1 MDILIIEDSPDIAEM
16 LMKFL
21 EKAGYTSYN
30 AKSGEEG
37 LEYIKQ
43 HDVKIV
49 LLDIML
55 PGIDGFQV
63 CRKIHD
69 EKNLPLIILSAKTDK
84 DDKLNGLI
92 LGADDYI
99 EKPFDVDF
107 LIAKVNSLYR
117 RHYKKEPIIELPD
130 IKIDIESRSI
140 VFKDKPLEL
149 NVKEFD
155 LLLFLAQNHGKA
167 LRKEHILNKVWGMD
181 NFSEPQTLTVHINRL
196 RDKIES
202 NPKKPGRIITVWGV
216 GYKLI

>member
-1 MDILIIEDSPDIAEM
+1 MDILIIEDSFDIADM

-21 EKAGYTSYN
+21 KKAGYTSYN

-37 LEYIKQ
+37 LEYIKY

-63 CRKIHD
+63 CKKISD

-84 DDKLNGLI
+84 DDKLSGLI

-99 EKPFDVDF
+99 EKPFDVDL
-107 LIAKVNSLYR
+107 LIAKVSSLYR
-117 RHYKKEPIIELPD
+117 RHYKKDPIIKVPD
-130 IKIDIESRSI
+130 IKIDIEARS
-140 VFKDKPLEL
+140 VTFKKIPLEL

-155 LLLFLAQNHGKA
+155 LLLLLVQSRGKA
-167 LRKEHILNKVWGMD
+167 LRKEYILGKVWGMD

-196 RDKIES
+196 REKIEDD
-202 NPKKPGRIITVWGV
+202 PRKPTRIVTVWGV
-216 GYKLI
+216 GYKFV